1 MNGAVSARRR
11 LTAPCSPLRQCDFGL
26 LVSISRC
33 RSSFRTGHA
42 VGRLRLCSYRPL
54 SRCSPGGWTAAL
66 ERLSEAKIDPPQS
79 PFARAATA
87 TCVMPPKFSRSLVD
101 NHLYQH
107 KPSRKVGL
115 RSKAGFLARPLTILD
130 VVAVHD

>member
-1 MNGAVSARRR
+1 VSGDPIGATESA
-11 LTAPCSPLRQCDFGL
+11 ASSPLRQCDFGL

-79 PFARAATA
+79 PFARGRDRHLRDAPKIPTLPGGQ
-87 TCVMPPKFSRSLVD
+87 PPIST
-101 NHLYQH
+101 QTE
-107 KPSRKVGL
+107 
-115 RSKAGFLARPLTILD
+115 SKGWFAIES
-130 VVAVHD
+130 